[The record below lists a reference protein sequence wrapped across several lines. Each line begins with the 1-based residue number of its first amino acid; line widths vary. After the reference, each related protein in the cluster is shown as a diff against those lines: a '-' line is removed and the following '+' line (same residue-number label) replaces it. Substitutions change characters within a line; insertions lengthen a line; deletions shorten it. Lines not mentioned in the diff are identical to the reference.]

1 MEALHDVVKAGKARY
16 INKILEI
23 KELLN
28 IYQVE
33 PDTLLKDIW
42 FRTRSLLMDGNYVRT
57 LFQLEPVGHYSIRE

>member
-23 KELLN
+23 KEFLN
-28 IYQVE
+28 LYQVE

-42 FRTRSLLMDGNYVRT
+42 FRKRSLLMDGNSVRT
-57 LFQLEPVGHYSIRE
+57 LFHLEPVGHYSIRE